1 MGTKKT
7 CVIWLCLVNEKSQV
21 HFGCEKIFF
30 CLAMCAKRSRGLFD
44 PTAVS
49 SFKEQGSEGLATS
62 SVSAVDP
69 SNLR

>member
-7 CVIWLCLVNEKSQV
+7 CVIWLCLVNEKSQG
-21 HFGCEKIFF
+21 HLGCEKIFF
-30 CLAMCAKRSRGLFD
+30 CLAMCAKRSRELFD

-49 SFKEQGSEGLATS
+49 RFKEQGSEGLATS
-62 SVSAVDP
+62 SASAVDP